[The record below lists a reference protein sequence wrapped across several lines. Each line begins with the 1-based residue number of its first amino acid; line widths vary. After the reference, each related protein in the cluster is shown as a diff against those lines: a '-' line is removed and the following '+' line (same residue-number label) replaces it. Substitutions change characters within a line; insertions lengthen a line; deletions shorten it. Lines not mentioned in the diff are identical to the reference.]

1 MHSLTENAI
10 YADYLIKNSL
20 DFIGSADAD
29 GNIIEYNPAA
39 LNAFGYTLEE
49 LRGLDVHELYAS
61 KEEFTRVVRSLE
73 ETGEFAGEVVNL
85 RKNGEEFTCYLSA
98 NILYN
103 DEGEIIGSMGVS
115 RDISKEKEL
124 GQQLEIQNNK
134 NAKLIDELVS
144 LSRIATNV
152 SNGIVI
158 TTPEGEM
165 KWCNDSFSRI
175 TGYTNNELIGHKP
188 SELFKVPHFYK
199 ETFDKLTVGGPVQ
212 GEPIQ
217 VAHYRKNGDLY
228 WMIVESTPVYDDEGN
243 VTELIEICT
252 EITDQKKAEIA
263 LVESEANFRQ
273 MSETIEDVFFLYSV
287 MNEQYE
293 YVSPN
298 TIAILGADPEFLYS
312 GKSYIDH
319 FVHHEDRHL
328 IRKGILDIKA
338 GKSYDIEYRIVV
350 DGEIRWL
357 QERSF
362 PIRSE
367 EHGDVIKGSG
377 VLKDITQLKR
387 DQELLD
393 VQNRSIAESI
403 KYAQR
408 IQSSTLQ
415 TESDVRKVFNDSF
428 IYFLPKGDLSG
439 DFYIA
444 DYVSSKDEK
453 RQMPVFFIG
462 DCTGHGVPGA
472 ILSILCLSLTRQTMR
487 SRKIHSPAGAL
498 AFIRRRLIK
507 IFHSGEVGQIND
519 GMDAG
524 FGIVDEL
531 NKQVLYSG
539 ANLSVLIL
547 RNGKWME
554 IRGSKQHV
562 GYVAD
567 PSPFKD
573 VTFDY
578 ESGDQ
583 LYLFTD
589 GFVDQF
595 GGENNKKYMKRRL
608 KQFIKSIS
616 DEPMK
621 KQRKLIEKEFKAWKG
636 QEEQTDDICC
646 FGMKLD

>member
-20 DFIGSADAD
+20 DFIGSSDAE
-29 GNIIEYNPAA
+29 GRIIEYNPAA
-39 LNAFGYTLEE
+39 LRAFGYTLEE
-49 LRGLDVHELYAS
+49 LKNLPVGALYAS
-61 KEEFTRVVRSLE
+61 EEEYQRVVQSME
-73 ETGEFAGEVVNL
+73 ETGQFAGEVINK

-103 DEGEIIGSMGVS
+103 DEGERIGSMGVS

-124 GQQLEIQNNK
+124 TRQLEIQNDK

-175 TGYTNNELIGHKP
+175 TGYTNDELIGHKP
-188 SELFKVPHFYK
+188 SALFKVPHFY
-199 ETFDKLTVGGPVQ
+199 EDTFVDLTANGPITD
-212 GEPIQ
+212 EPLQ
-217 VAHYRKNGDLY
+217 VAHYHKDGHLY
-228 WMIVESTPVYDDEGN
+228 WMLIESTPVYDEQGN
-243 VTELIEICT
+243 LTEIIEICT
-252 EITDQKKAEIA
+252 EITDQKKAEMA

-273 MSETIEDVFFLYSV
+273 MSETIVDVFFLYNV
-287 MNEQYE
+287 INKQYE

-298 TIAILGADPEFLYS
+298 SKDVMGVDPEFFYS
-312 GKSYIDH
+312 GKAYLNK
-319 FVHHEDRHL
+319 FVLAEDRHL
-328 IRKGILDIKA
+328 IRRGRLDIMSN
-338 GKSYDIEYRIVV
+338 KSYDIEYRIKI
-350 DGEIRWL
+350 DDEIRWL
-357 QERSF
+357 HERTY
-362 PIRSE
+362 PIVG
-367 EHGDVIKGSG
+367 EHGDILKGSG
-377 VLKDITQLKR
+377 VVRDITQLKH

-393 VQNRSIAESI
+393 LQNKNIAESI
-403 KYAQR
+403 TYAKR
-408 IQSSTLQ
+408 IQTSTLQ
-415 TESDVRKVFNDSF
+415 SESDIRQVLKDSF
-428 IYFLPKGDLSG
+428 MYFLPKGELSG
-439 DFYIA
+439 DFYIV
-444 DYVSSKDEK
+444 DYVNSKDDE
-453 RQMPVFFIG
+453 QQLPVFFVG

-487 SRKIHSPAGAL
+487 SRQIHSPAEAL

-507 IFHSGEVGQIND
+507 IFHSREASQIND

-524 FGIVDEL
+524 FGIVDEE
-531 NKQVLYSG
+531 NKQVIYAG
-539 ANLSVLIL
+539 ANLSMLVL
-547 RNGKWME
+547 RNGKWLE
-554 IRGSKQHV
+554 LRGSKQHV
-562 GYVAD
+562 GYSVD
-567 PSPFKD
+567 SVPFED
-573 VTFDY
+573 ITFDY

-616 DEPMK
+616 HEPMK

-636 QEEQTDDICC
+636 EEEQTDDICC
-646 FGMKLD
+646 FGVKLD